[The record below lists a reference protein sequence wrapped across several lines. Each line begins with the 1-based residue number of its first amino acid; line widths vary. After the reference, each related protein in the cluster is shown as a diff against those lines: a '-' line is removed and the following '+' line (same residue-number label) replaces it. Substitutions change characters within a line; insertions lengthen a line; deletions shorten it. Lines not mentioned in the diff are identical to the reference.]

1 MTSRTCALLL
11 SLFICLAVSCT
22 CSRDRKPDFRDVRWG
37 MSRDEVKKHETGELM
52 KEGNEVLVYRIGGGS
67 ITFETQGTV
76 EVEVNGKDD
85 GGPAL
90 SRPRVTIEVEKP
102 DPEYDVVYAFKD
114 GKLGMA
120 VLHLRD
126 TESDP
131 AEYIAI
137 LKEKTAEISKETGV
151 PASGV
156 AEYGESAPKDDP
168 YSSPGEICEGK
179 YALTHAWPTV
189 NKRTDISIE
198 LDEKKF
204 ASAPDCNLSVFYESV
219 KYPIDTVLSDE
230 LHEML

>member
-1 MTSRTCALLL
+1 MTSRQSAVVLVICI
-11 SLFICLAVSCT
+11 SLASCT
-22 CSRDRKPDFRDVRWG
+22 CSRDKKSDFRDVRWG
-37 MSRDEVKKHETGELM
+37 MSKNEVKERETGELM

-67 ITFETQGTV
+67 ATFETQGTV
-76 EVEVNGKDD
+76 EVEVNGKDE

-90 SRPRVTIEVEKP
+90 SPPRVTIEVEETE
-102 DPEYDVVYAFKD
+102 PEFDVVYAFAD

-126 TESDP
+126 TAQDP

-137 LKEKTAEISKETGV
+137 LREKSEEISKETGV
-151 PASGV
+151 QASGV

-179 YALTHAWPTV
+179 YSLVHAWPALGD
-189 NKRTDISIE
+189 RTGISIE

-204 ASAPDCNLSVFYESV
+204 SPEPDCNLSVFYESI
-219 KYPIDTVLSDE
+219 KYPIDPVLSDE
-230 LHEML
+230 LHETL